1 MPGPVRLVEQGG
13 EEQVFYASGGFLEVQ
28 RDVVTILA
36 DTALRAAD
44 VDEAAAEEARKS
56 AEEALANQ
64 SGELD
69 YGRAS
74 AQLAEA
80 AAQLATLRKLKPG
93 QGEADRSSSKNR
105 HPGGFFVFYSP
116 LAMMQLALEGDVVS
130 SEDPKL
136 ELYWPRA
143 RVAYALP
150 QAQGP
155 ASAGGQATA

>member
-1 MPGPVRLVEQGG
+1 MAMTIHCDIVSAEAQIYSGLVELLVATGAEGELGICFGHAPLLTSLVPGPVRVVEQGG

-36 DTALRAAD
+36 DTALRADD
-44 VDEAAAEEARKS
+44 VDEAAAEEARKA

-80 AAQLATLRKLKPG
+80 AAQLATLRKLK
-93 QGEADRSSSKNR
+93 NR
-105 HPGGFFVFYSP
+105 
-116 LAMMQLALEGDVVS
+116 
-130 SEDPKL
+130 
-136 ELYWPRA
+136 
-143 RVAYALP
+143 
-150 QAQGP
+150 
-155 ASAGGQATA
+155 AGRG